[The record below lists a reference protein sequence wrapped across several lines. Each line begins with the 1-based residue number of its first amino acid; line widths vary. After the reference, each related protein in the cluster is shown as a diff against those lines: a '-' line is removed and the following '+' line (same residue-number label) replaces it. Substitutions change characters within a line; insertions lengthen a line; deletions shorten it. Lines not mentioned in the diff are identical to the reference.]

1 MHERE
6 NISNEAENNDKS
18 SISTK
23 MSMEISKR
31 KEVNSRPY
39 YNDTIFQYL
48 TQRFWFLDNFRF
60 FERKGNSIEANFRY
74 PFSFFAFKF
83 IQNKSKNRQTTATVN
98 VNGKP
103 FSLI

>member
-48 TQRFWFLDNFRF
+48 TQRF
-60 FERKGNSIEANFRY
+60 
-74 PFSFFAFKF
+74 
-83 IQNKSKNRQTTATVN
+83 
-98 VNGKP
+98 
-103 FSLI
+103 